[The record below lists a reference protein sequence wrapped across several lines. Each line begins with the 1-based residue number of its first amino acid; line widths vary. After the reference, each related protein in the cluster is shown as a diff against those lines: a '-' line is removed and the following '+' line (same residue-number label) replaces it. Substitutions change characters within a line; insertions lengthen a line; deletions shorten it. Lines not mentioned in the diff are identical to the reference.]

1 MTRRPAPPWPD
12 CSEQLTSAAAILAAE
27 RGDVLRGAPGA
38 ERQLPHEALAV
49 LIGLLGRDAGRPT
62 QPLACAARQRAR
74 PLRMGAACACACD
87 PKPAPLPASALC
99 WTSSACDFLGAARY
113 RLARN
118 GAVSGA
124 TPRRLLCE
132 HHLAHGAKVD
142 RPRRCPGGP

>member
-1 MTRRPAPPWPD
+1 MTRRPASPWPD

-62 QPLACAARQRAR
+62 QPLACAARPRAR
-74 PLRMGAACACACD
+74 HYAWARLALALVIQ
-87 PKPAPLPASALC
+87 KPAPLPASALC

-113 RLARN
+113 RLAR
-118 GAVSGA
+118 
-124 TPRRLLCE
+124 E
-132 HHLAHGAKVD
+132 KQ
-142 RPRRCPGGP
+142 